1 MITDAGATDAGVE
14 VVTEFAL
21 VGAGELR
28 PRKVASCAALMI
40 CTAVRTIAS

>member
-1 MITDAGATDAGVE
+1 MMTYAGATDAGEE
-14 VVTEFAL
+14 VVTEFAR

-28 PRKVASCAALMI
+28 PRKVASCAALMM